1 MSPSPTY
8 RKLRREK
15 LSRRGKLGAAVRAA
29 ARMADGPGPAAPD
42 RRRFVQI
49 RIVSGRMGELA
60 STAEGHL
67 LQCFQSGRRC
77 NQFDVFVDGKPHKAM
92 GMARLMRVIAKR
104 FPAVGRRMDVAL
116 VSLSIAA
123 LLAGC
128 VGPGE
133 EGAPMARMAVDG
145 GLSTVGGRWPAV
157 TWNGVIGQVY
167 MVERAEFS
175 APNRYRP
182 VDGVWAP
189 PPTVMLYRCT
199 APGLFRV
206 RTRMKRARWRLA

>member
-8 RKLRREK
+8 RKLRRDK

-29 ARMADGPGPAAPD
+29 ARMADGPGPATPD

-49 RIVSGRMGELA
+49 RIVSGRMGDLA
-60 STAEGHL
+60 ASAEGHL
-67 LQCFQSGRRC
+67 LQCFQSSRRC
-77 NQFDVFVDGKPHKAM
+77 NQFDVYVDGKPHKPM

-116 VSLSIAA
+116 AALSLAA

-128 VGPGE
+128 VGPGQDD
-133 EGAPMARMAVDG
+133 APRARTAVDG
-145 GLSTVGGRWPAV
+145 GLSTVGGGWPAI
-157 TWNGVIGQVY
+157 TWNGVSGQVY

-175 APNRYRP
+175 NPNFYRP

-189 PPTVMLYRCT
+189 PPTVMIYRT
-199 APGLFRV
+199 MGPGLFRV
-206 RTRMKRARWRLA
+206 RTRMKRARWRLG